1 MVTVENAVKEQE
13 DHRNIAKM
21 MNEDET
27 APKQSF
33 ETIRDGRKHKNLKHH
48 KNLTQSPQLVWS
60 FSILVSIGSSLS
72 RWWIY
77 ECLGKVIRSDTE
89 CLGVPCVVHSLHPP
103 IHTNPHQSTPIHTCT
118 QSAPPN
124 FCFFCH
130 LHLCYPSHHLILS
143 GQHSFDESQPFWH
156 DDPQWTGRHWQAQ
169 LKVSSN
175 SGPAVL

>member
-103 IHTNPHQSTPIHTCT
+103 IHTNPHQSTPIHTNPHMHT
-118 QSAPPN
+118 IRTTK
-124 FCFFCH
+124 FLFF
-130 LHLCYPSHHLILS
+130 LPFTPLLSITPSHPFRPTLLWR
-143 GQHSFDESQPFWH
+143 ES
-156 DDPQWTGRHWQAQ
+156 
-169 LKVSSN
+169 
-175 SGPAVL
+175 AVLARRPPVDRPALTSTT